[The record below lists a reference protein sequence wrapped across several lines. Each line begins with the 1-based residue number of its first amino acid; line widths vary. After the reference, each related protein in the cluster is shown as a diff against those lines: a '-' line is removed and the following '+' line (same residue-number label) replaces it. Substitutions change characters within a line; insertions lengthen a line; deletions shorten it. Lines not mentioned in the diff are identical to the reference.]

1 MAEGSFGTRL
11 TGRGNPFIR
20 VLNTFRRWP
29 IISLALIFILT
40 FVAVFAPIISPAS
53 PIKSQIRDRNAPPF
67 WYGQWYE
74 ENPKVTKT
82 YILGADPIGRD
93 VLSRLIHGARVSMM
107 VVVVALVSGTVVGT
121 ALGLVAGYVGG
132 ITDEIITRL
141 VDIWLGLPFILL
153 ALIVAITIGAG
164 LLTMMGLLAATS
176 WTPFVRNVRGEVL
189 SLRERDYVA
198 LARVAG
204 ASPLRILIK
213 HILPGVTNTVLVIG
227 TLRIGQLILT
237 ESFLSFLGAGIPS
250 PTPTWGAM
258 IADGREYLR
267 DAWWVSVFAGIAIG
281 LTVLALNF
289 FGDWMRD
296 TFDPRLR
303 QV

>member
-1 MAEGSFGTRL
+1 MAEASQELAITR
-11 TGRGNPFIR
+11 GGNALSR
-20 VLNTFRRWP
+20 VWGAFRRWP
-29 IISLALIFILT
+29 IISIALIAVLT
-40 FVAVFAPIISPAS
+40 FVAVFAPLISPQS
-53 PIKSQIRDRNAPPF
+53 PIESQLRDRNAPPF

-74 ENPKVTKT
+74 ENPKVTRT
-82 YILGADPIGRD
+82 YVLGADPIGRD
-93 VLSRLIHGARVSMM
+93 VLSRLIHGARISMM
-107 VVVVALVSGTVVGT
+107 VVIVAMVSGTVVGT

-132 ITDEIITRL
+132 LTDEIITRL

-176 WTPFVRNVRGEVL
+176 WTPFVRNIRGEVL
-189 SLRERDYVA
+189 TLRERDYVS
-198 LARVAG
+198 LAKVAG
-204 ASPLRILIK
+204 ASPIRILIR
-213 HILPGVTNTVLVIG
+213 HILPGVTNTVLVIA

-237 ESFLSFLGAGIPS
+237 ESFLSFLGAGIPA

>member
-1 MAEGSFGTRL
+1 MAEAPQEYAIPGSRITFS
-11 TGRGNPFIR
+11 R
-20 VLNTFRRWP
+20 VFTAFRRWP
-29 IISLALIFILT
+29 IVSLVLIFTLT
-40 FVAVFAPIISPAS
+40 FVAIFAPILSPQS
-53 PIKSQIRDRNAPPF
+53 PIKNQIRDRNAPPF

-74 ENPKVTKT
+74 EHPKVTQT

-93 VLSRLIHGARVSMM
+93 VLSRLIHGARISMM
-107 VVVVALVSGTVVGT
+107 VVIVALVSGTVVGT
-121 ALGLVAGYVGG
+121 ALGLVAGYAGG
-132 ITDEIITRL
+132 LTDEIITRL

-176 WTPFVRNVRGEVL
+176 WTPFVRNVRAEVL
-189 SLRERDYVA
+189 TLRERDYVS
-198 LARVAG
+198 LAKVAG
-204 ASPLRILIK
+204 ASSLRILIK
-213 HILPGVTNTVLVIG
+213 HILPGVTNTVLVIA

-267 DAWWVSVFAGIAIG
+267 DAWWVSVFAGVAIG

>member
-1 MAEGSFGTRL
+1 MAEASPETAL
-11 TGRGNPFIR
+11 TGGGNPFIR
-20 VLNTFRRWP
+20 FLNAFRRWP
-29 IISLALIFILT
+29 IVSLFLLLVLS
-40 FVAVFAPIISPAS
+40 FVAIFAPIISPQS
-53 PIKSQIRDRNAPPF
+53 PIKNQIRDRNAPPF

-74 ENPKVTKT
+74 EHPKVTRT

-93 VLSRLIHGARVSMM
+93 VLSRLIHGARISMM
-107 VVVVALVSGTVVGT
+107 VVIVAMVSGTVVGT
-121 ALGLVAGYVGG
+121 ALGLVAGYAGG
-132 ITDEIITRL
+132 MTDEIITRL

-164 LLTMMGLLAATS
+164 LLTMMGLLAATA

-189 SLRERDYVA
+189 SLRERDYVS

-204 ASPLRILIK
+204 ASPLRILLR

>member
-1 MAEGSFGTRL
+1 MTESQAQPAIPSAGPIGRVFGM
-11 TGRGNPFIR
+11 
-20 VLNTFRRWP
+20 FRRWP
-29 IISLALIFILT
+29 IVSLALIAILA
-40 FVAVFAPIISPAS
+40 FVAIFAPWLAPQS
-53 PIKSQIRDRNAPPF
+53 PIKNSVRDRNAPPF
-67 WYGQWYE
+67 WYTEWYE
-74 ENPKVTKT
+74 ENPKVTRT
-82 YILGADPIGRD
+82 YVLGADPIGRD
-93 VLSRLIHGARVSMM
+93 VLSRLIHGARVSSI
-107 VVVVALVSGTVVGT
+107 VVVVALVSGTVIGT
-121 ALGLVAGYVGG
+121 ALGLVSGYAGG
-132 ITDEIITRL
+132 ITDEVITRI

-153 ALIVAITIGAG
+153 ALIVAITIGPG
-164 LLTMMGLLAATS
+164 LLTMMGLLAATA
-176 WTPFVRNVRGEVL
+176 WTPFVRNVRAEVL
-189 SLRERDYVA
+189 TLRERDYVH

-204 ASPLRILIK
+204 ASSIRILLK
-213 HILPGVTNTVLVIG
+213 HILPGVLNTVLVIG

-267 DAWWVSVFAGIAIG
+267 DAWWVSVFAGVAIG

>member
-1 MAEGSFGTRL
+1 MTESQAQPALPSAGPIGRFFGL
-11 TGRGNPFIR
+11 
-20 VLNTFRRWP
+20 FRRWP
-29 IISLALIFILT
+29 IVSLALITTLV
-40 FVAVFAPIISPAS
+40 FVAIFAPWLSPQS
-53 PIKSQIRDRNAPPF
+53 PIKNSVRDRNAPPF
-67 WYGQWYE
+67 WYTEWYE
-74 ENPKVTKT
+74 ENPKATRT
-82 YILGADPIGRD
+82 YILGADQIGRD
-93 VLSRLIHGARVSMM
+93 VLSRLIHGARISSI
-107 VVVVALVSGTVVGT
+107 VVVVALVSGTVIGT
-121 ALGLVAGYVGG
+121 ALGLIAGYAGG
-132 ITDEIITRL
+132 ITDEVITRL

-153 ALIVAITIGAG
+153 ALIVAITIGPG
-164 LLTMMGLLAATS
+164 LLTMMGLLAATAWS
-176 WTPFVRNVRGEVL
+176 PFVRNVRAEVL
-189 SLRERDYVA
+189 TLRERDYVQ

-204 ASPLRILIK
+204 ASSIRILMK
-213 HILPGVTNTVLVIG
+213 HILPGVLNTVLVIA

-267 DAWWVSVFAGIAIG
+267 DAWWVSVFAGVAIG